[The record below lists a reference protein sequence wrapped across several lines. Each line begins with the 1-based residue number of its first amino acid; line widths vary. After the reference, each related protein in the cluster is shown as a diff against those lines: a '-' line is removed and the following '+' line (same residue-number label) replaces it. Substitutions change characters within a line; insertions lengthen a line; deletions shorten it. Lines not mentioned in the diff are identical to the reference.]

1 MYALNILRSLRSCLR
16 SKKLRRSPCT
26 WFQVF
31 VGGFC
36 WCFMSAVFVDVARYM
51 LTKYLFAEILAD
63 IPDKNPQPCSRRRIF
78 DESEVDS
85 FLKT

>member
-1 MYALNILRSLRSCLR
+1 
-16 SKKLRRSPCT
+16 
-26 WFQVF
+26 
-31 VGGFC
+31 
-36 WCFMSAVFVDVARYM
+36 MSAVFVDVARYM